1 MDPDWII
8 TGTIDSEQKEY
19 KLMAYFQKLNNY
31 LEDIRL
37 YPMFIEVSVHLGS
50 IQTIISQNKILKT
63 KKKFLSYDDELV
75 MSDLEMG
82 EVPNM
87 SEEET
92 EEFKKIIKNVQPKMF
107 DYFNIVKTI
116 WTLVYDSLTINIK
129 RNRNNLKLKSGFFY
143 YKDDTKIYIWRY
155 DIKKVKN
162 SFNQT
167 KTKVKL
173 VYEGGEDDLT
183 IVQLIS
189 KFSPTYK
196 VNKEKNLPIFEI
208 LSTQKFPI
216 DETIMPVA
224 KRKIVSLIN
233 QSAKI
238 ERLEKEK
245 KLITNG
251 VQ

>member
-8 TGTIDSEQKEY
+8 TGTIDAEQKDY
-19 KLMAYFQKLNNY
+19 KLMAYFQKLNVY
-31 LEDIRL
+31 LEEIRL

-50 IQTIISQNKILKT
+50 IQTIISQNKILRT
-63 KKKFLSYDDELV
+63 KKKFLSYDDELILT
-75 MSDLEMG
+75 DLTMG
-82 EVPNM
+82 DIPNM
-87 SEEET
+87 TNEET
-92 EEFKKIIKNVQPKMF
+92 EEFKKILKNVQPKMF
-107 DYFNIVKTI
+107 DYFNIVKAI
-116 WTLVYDSLTINIK
+116 WTLVYDSLTVNIK

-143 YKDDTKIYIWRY
+143 YKDDSKIYIWRY

-173 VYEGGEDDLT
+173 IYEGDGEDLT
-183 IVQLIS
+183 IIQLIS
-189 KFSPTYK
+189 KFSQTYK
-196 VNKEKNLPIFEI
+196 TKKEKNLPVFEI

-216 DETIMPVA
+216 DETLMPIA

>member
-1 MDPDWII
+1 
-8 TGTIDSEQKEY
+8 
-19 KLMAYFQKLNNY
+19 
-31 LEDIRL
+31 
-37 YPMFIEVSVHLGS
+37 
-50 IQTIISQNKILKT
+50 
-63 KKKFLSYDDELV
+63 